1 MLPSHVYGNSHIVS
15 HDNEFRRTAVII
27 AAKAYDVDLSHSGR
41 ENSEMPGESQD
52 GYSSNVGGTDG
63 RRLPA
68 RGLARSWINYKTIT

>member
-1 MLPSHVYGNSHIVS
+1 MPDSSEWRSEGTIFVEDGQRSVVH
-15 HDNEFRRTAVII
+15 I
-27 AAKAYDVDLSHSGR
+27 AAKAYDVDLSYSGR